1 MSECASRKAA
11 TSRRRW
17 GFLARLFRDR
27 RGNTLA
33 IVGAAMIPLAAMIG
47 SGVDMSRAY
56 MAKTRLQSACDA
68 AALAGRRVMQNDSLG
83 TNVEP
88 EARRFFHFN
97 FPKTTSNGV
106 TTGPYQTAEI
116 VNPTVTRPA
125 AGTVRVSASTTIPT
139 SVMRMFGFTTLPLSV
154 TCDASLNF
162 VNTDVMLVLDVT
174 GSMDDTLNGTKKIVS
189 MRDAVM
195 ALYDELAPTQAQLQ
209 ANGLRLRYGVVPYS
223 STVNV
228 GRLISG
234 AVPVPAGGGLPGNP
248 AYLADNAT
256 YSSRVANFDEV
267 HATYVGTPQAPEP
280 PVTQTYGSSISQSDC
295 DKYGRNVA
303 FTNFSPSATSGGGP
317 APTASWSRS
326 FSNNESSGVDWG
338 WSGASDTSGNNQSCR
353 RRYVETDTTYQTVVH
368 YESSGWIYKAESIN
382 VSQYKLG
389 NPVTMS
395 NTDAG
400 QSSVAGDFDPIEL
413 PGAVTGES
421 TASVTWNGCI
431 QERDTAL
438 PSLITS
444 TLPADLA
451 IPSTAYDLNINLI
464 PTTDATRWRPMF
476 PEAVYRRAAG
486 TGQQSSGT
494 SMVGSA
500 CPYEARRLQAWTR
513 ADMLAYVTA
522 LTPTGSTYHD
532 IGMLWGAR
540 LLSSGGIFADSPDTF
555 NSMPVSRHIIF
566 MTDGQMDT
574 DNSIYAFHGIERND
588 QKVAGQNSP
597 TEADLN
603 GRHMQRFRMICNAAK
618 SMGYSVW
625 VIAFGTTLT
634 TDMVQCASNANQ
646 ASTVSN
652 RDALIDR
659 FQEIG
664 SNIGALRLTQ

>member
-1 MSECASRKAA
+1 MRECASRKAA
-11 TSRRRW
+11 TSRSRW
-17 GFLARLFRDR
+17 GFLGRLFRDR

-97 FPKTTSNGV
+97 FPKSTTNGV

-195 ALYDELAPTQAQLQ
+195 ALYDELAPTQTQLQ

-234 AVPVPAGGGLPGNP
+234 AVPVPTGGGSPGNP
-248 AYLADNAT
+248 AYIADNAT
-256 YSSRVANFDEV
+256 YSSRVANYDEA
-267 HATYVGTPQAPEP
+267 HATYVGTVQPPEP
-280 PVTQTYGSSISQSDC
+280 PVTQVYGSSISQSDC

-303 FTNFSPSATSGGGP
+303 FSGFTISATSGGGP
-317 APTASWSRS
+317 APTAAWSRA
-326 FSNNESSGVDWG
+326 FSNNESEGTDWS
-338 WSGASDTSGNNQSCR
+338 WSGASDTSGTNRSCR

-389 NPVTMS
+389 NPVTIS
-395 NTDAG
+395 TSDAG
-400 QSSVAGDFDPIEL
+400 QSPVNGDFDPVEL

-444 TLPADLA
+444 SLPADLA
-451 IPSTAYDLNINLI
+451 IPSTAYDLNINLV

-476 PEAVYRRAAG
+476 PEVVYRRAAG

-513 ADMLAYVTA
+513 ADMLAYVNA

-574 DNSIYAFHGIERND
+574 ANDIYAFHGIERND

-597 TEADLN
+597 SEADLN

-634 TDMVQCASNANQ
+634 ADMTACASNANQ